1 MLSLII
7 SIAISG
13 LIIGAL
19 GRLVVPGPN
28 PMSIFSTI
36 LIGIAGSAVGGIIGH
51 LIFGYRYAYEEGLSL
66 IVAILCT
73 AILVAIIQR
82 PKRIR

>member
-1 MLSLII
+1 MLGLIV
-7 SIAISG
+7 SIVISG

-36 LIGIAGSAVGGIIGH
+36 LVGIAGSAVGGIIGH
-51 LIFGYRYAYEEGLSL
+51 LIFGYRYTYEVGLSL
-66 IVAILCT
+66 LVAVLCT
-73 AILVAIIQR
+73 AILVAVLQR